1 MFVEN
6 LFENPLD
13 SNELEIQTCV
23 PHGSGKIFLYYF
35 KIWYLKLNIYEVI
48 LYATISRDCS

>member
-23 PHGSGKIFLYYF
+23 PHGSGKNFYI
-35 KIWYLKLNIYEVI
+35 
-48 LYATISRDCS
+48 ISKFEI